1 MSAGR
6 APPGP
11 GPGTSSLRIMALTP
25 GREVMVRLVKYGRE
39 KLSYAATVVGD
50 DGTHLA
56 VRAEFAGDDPKD
68 LGYVWFEPGDVFTEH
83 YWRDR
88 WYSVKE
94 VVAADGVRKGW
105 YCDVC
110 RPAVVDGDSVVAED
124 LDLDLW
130 RSADGTKILRLD
142 EDEYAASGLTERDP
156 DAAAQA
162 ELALDTLE
170 KLAQDG
176 FDDLLAF

>member
-1 MSAGR
+1 MRLA
-6 APPGP
+6 
-11 GPGTSSLRIMALTP
+11 P

-39 KLSYAATVVGD
+39 KLAYAATVVDD

-56 VRAEFAGDDPKD
+56 VRAEFAGDGPKD

-94 VVAADGVRKGW
+94 VVGADGVRKGW
-105 YCDVC
+105 YCDIC
-110 RPAVVDGDSVVAED
+110 RPAVVDGDSAVASGLASVVAED

-142 EDEYAASGLTERDP
+142 EDEYADSGLAERDP
-156 DAAAQA
+156 AAAAQA

-170 KLAQDG
+170 KLAQQG
-176 FDDLLAF
+176 FDELLAF